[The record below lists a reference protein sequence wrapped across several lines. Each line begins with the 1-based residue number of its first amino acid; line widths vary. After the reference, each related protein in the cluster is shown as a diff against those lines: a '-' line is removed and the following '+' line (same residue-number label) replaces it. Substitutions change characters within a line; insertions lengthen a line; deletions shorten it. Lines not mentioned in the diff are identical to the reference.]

1 MYKVILASNSPRRKE
16 LLAGM
21 GVEFEAIPSQKEEVM
36 TKDNP
41 SEVVLELS
49 QQKAEDVATMVEG
62 QSIII
67 GADTVVAIDGMILGK
82 PKDEDDAI
90 RMVGL
95 LQGRSHSVYTGVSII
110 IKEGKSGND
119 NRQRLIQFA
128 EETKVY
134 VYPMS
139 KEEICNYVATKEP
152 MDKAGAYGIQGKF
165 ATFIKGLEGDYYNVV
180 GFPVGRIYQTLKQE
194 GIQINT
200 LKRG

>member
-21 GVEFEAIPSQKEEVM
+21 GVEFEAMPSLKEEVM

-62 QSIII
+62 KSIII
-67 GADTVVAIDGMILGK
+67 GADTVVAIDDMILGK

-110 IKEGKSGND
+110 IKEGESGND
-119 NRQRLIQFA
+119 NKQRLIQFA

-139 KEEICNYVATKEP
+139 KNEICNYVATREP

-180 GFPVGRIYQTLKQE
+180 GFPVGRIYQTLQQE
-194 GIQINT
+194 GIPINT

>member
-49 QQKAEDVATMVEG
+49 QQKAEDVVTMVEG